1 MAEAT
6 HTDTSADRA
15 STGPTRAPKI
25 ADVPQAAPLEMS
37 PGRSFA
43 PRSGLARALAKADAK
58 RRAEVVLELQQT
70 HGNAF
75 VQRLLEG
82 SDAHIG
88 NGRQAPAFPVVPGHA
103 ALNAGQVKWGRH
115 ADFPG
120 TMGQTYYAHNDI
132 EIWPS
137 FRAVTERSIWPW
149 GWQANIAK
157 TDAAGGVWDAIAT
170 PENEEGYKLP
180 YEHKDHPGYELYVRE
195 SGAAANNVA
204 KAEQQ
209 HIDDLDTGW
218 DLTGL
223 NARRA
228 INEAADE
235 EPEVKKTE
243 YEAKQSAVNKVA
255 GKMGGIGSKIK
266 GGLES
271 GGRLESSLGPIMD
284 ESFVQSKSQR
294 DGSGKHKIPVN
305 YVMED
310 DQNMRVLYEVDP
322 EHTLDSTPSSSVVN
336 PGTIG
341 G

>member
-157 TDAAGGVWDAIAT
+157 TDAAGGVWVSPVWGNFMHALYYGEQ
-170 PENEEGYKLP
+170 PEFTKPAPWPIPNGITYR
-180 YEHKDHPGYELYVRE
+180 V
-195 SGAAANNVA
+195 V
-204 KAEQQ
+204 
-209 HIDDLDTGW
+209 DDK
-218 DLTGL
+218 TGL
-223 NARRA
+223 LASSFCPPTQAYTEMFIAGTEPTELCRN
-228 INEAADE
+228 ADE
-235 EPEVKKTE
+235 
-243 YEAKQSAVNKVA
+243 
-255 GKMGGIGSKIK
+255 
-266 GGLES
+266 GLFR
-271 GGRLESSLGPIMD
+271 GRLHGRVRTDTLPTDSLAPRRRRIL
-284 ESFVQSKSQR
+284 
-294 DGSGKHKIPVN
+294 H
-305 YVMED
+305 
-310 DQNMRVLYEVDP
+310 
-322 EHTLDSTPSSSVVN
+322 
-336 PGTIG
+336 
-341 G
+341 